1 MSTLL
6 LRLAGPMQSWGTQ
19 SRFSVRDTGQ
29 EPSKSGVIGLVA
41 AALGRAR
48 DQDIGDLAAL
58 RMGVRVDKEGR
69 VSKDF
74 QTALN
79 VIRADG
85 SPSRDAVISNRD
97 YLSDANF
104 LVGLESTDDAL
115 LDQIHQAVANPH
127 WPLCLGRKAFPI
139 GVPVFIPGGYQRD
152 TALDDALSKYPIAA
166 QLLDQ
171 RSRVRLVM
179 EQTRQTGVARM
190 DQPVSFQP
198 RRFATRYVQTEWLEA
213 INMIREEE

>member
-29 EPSKSGVIGLVA
+29 EPSKSGVVGLVA
-41 AALGRAR
+41 AALGRPR
-48 DQDIGDLAAL
+48 DQDISDLAAL
-58 RMGVRVDKEGR
+58 RMGVRVDQEGR

-74 QTALN
+74 HTALN

-85 SPSRDAVISNRD
+85 SRSNDAVISNRY
-97 YLSDANF
+97 YLADANF
-104 LVGLESTDDAL
+104 LVALESGDDTL
-115 LDQIHQAVANPH
+115 LDQINHAVANPY

-139 GVPVFIPGGYQRD
+139 GVPVFIPGGFQRNSNLE
-152 TALDDALSKYPIAA
+152 TALSTFPIES
-166 QLLDQ
+166 QLLNQ

-179 EQTRQTGVARM
+179 EQSVQTGVARM
-190 DQPVSFQP
+190 DQPVSFHP
-198 RRFATRYVQTEWLEA
+198 RRYANRYIKTLWLEA
-213 INMIREEE
+213 TQMTTEEE